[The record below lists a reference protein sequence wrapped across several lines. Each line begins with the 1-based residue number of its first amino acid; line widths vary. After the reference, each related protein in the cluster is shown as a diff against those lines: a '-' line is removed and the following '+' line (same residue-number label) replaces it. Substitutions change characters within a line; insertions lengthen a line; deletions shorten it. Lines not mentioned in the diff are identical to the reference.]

1 MFKINLCNEN
11 ENEPIFYKIYKNYKL
26 STPIKLYLQNDI
38 MNKIFTFNKKENNSF
53 LENNSNKNDLY
64 ILGHKKGREKKKASK
79 KIHSRYNCDNIKSKI
94 KTHFHS
100 FIIGYL
106 NKIAKEQNLKIHFKK
121 IGTKITKNI
130 TISYN
135 KKLLEMKIKD
145 IIKEVSNRYFDQT
158 SNTKI
163 IESIENSN
171 NIINEYL
178 NMTYMKMYQ
187 DLYLSSKSELFK
199 NEKDH
204 SFEGHLK
211 KIKELYGVPYYE
223 KFNMIAKNFVNFFIN
238 NKKKKNINKLE
249 EDNNN

>member
-1 MFKINLCNEN
+1 
-11 ENEPIFYKIYKNYKL
+11 
-26 STPIKLYLQNDI
+26 
-38 MNKIFTFNKKENNSF
+38 
-53 LENNSNKNDLY
+53 
-64 ILGHKKGREKKKASK
+64 
-79 KIHSRYNCDNIKSKI
+79 
-94 KTHFHS
+94 
-100 FIIGYL
+100 
-106 NKIAKEQNLKIHFKK
+106 
-121 IGTKITKNI
+121 
-130 TISYN
+130 
-135 KKLLEMKIKD
+135 MKIKD

-238 NKKKKNINKLE
+238 NKKKKNINKVE